1 MLVDR
6 AECGDGFGGLAGEV
20 GVSLEPELVLLP
32 HVVNG
37 LASAGD
43 AEYLTEALLA
53 DSVED
58 LADAL
63 GDLVRAWLLQ
73 PTLQLHLLDV

>member
-6 AECGDGFGGLAGEV
+6 AECGDGFGGLIGEV
-20 GVSLEPELVLLP
+20 GVGLEPELVLIP
-32 HVVNG
+32 QVVNG

-58 LADAL
+58 LGDAL
-63 GDLVRAWLLQ
+63 GDLVRAWLRP
-73 PTLQLHLLDV
+73 PTLQLDLLHV